1 MITTL
6 QQIIDE
12 RISFPKEQPNH
23 DENKPELNSTF
34 QLQIDAIR
42 SVEDDIELIE
52 PIILQKKA
60 LLKNSE
66 EMHESDRLLAELD
79 DFEWL
84 QRQIANTLDDKE
96 AANTTDMMPPNN
108 TTFPTINKSP
118 SHYVCCKCTTK
129 PADYYVLTGN
139 PKAPS
144 EMIPLCYACYYNHS
158 GRRGGGKNTRT

>member
-12 RISFPKEQPNH
+12 RISFPKEQTNH
-23 DENKPELNSTF
+23 DENKPEVTSTF

-42 SVEDDIELIE
+42 SDDDDDIELIE

-84 QRQIANTLDDKE
+84 QRQ
-96 AANTTDMMPPNN
+96 
-108 TTFPTINKSP
+108 
-118 SHYVCCKCTTK
+118 
-129 PADYYVLTGN
+129 
-139 PKAPS
+139 KAV
-144 EMIPLCYACYYNHS
+144 HS
-158 GRRGGGKNTRT
+158 